1 MGWDLVKLEN
11 CLSQRDD
18 YTVTKETGC
27 LRITNSDGIDA
38 YLAISGEQIIVEALL
53 FAKSQV
59 SDCARLNEEILKT
72 HQIFP
77 LTTIGI
83 TSVEDEDYYMAF
95 GALSAQSKEESVL
108 IEVDMLFHN
117 IEAFIDAYQDHL
129 ISGVSS

>member
-11 CLSQRDD
+11 CLSQCDG
-18 YTVTKETGC
+18 YTVTREANC
-27 LRITNSDGIDA
+27 LRIANSDGIDA
-38 YLAISGEQIIVEALL
+38 YLAISGEQIIVESLL

-83 TSVEDEDYYMAF
+83 TNVKNEDYYTAF
-95 GALSAQSKEESVL
+95 GALSAQSKEESIL

-117 IEAFIDAYQDHL
+117 IEAFVDAYQDHL
-129 ISGVSS
+129 ISGVQS